1 MALAKQ
7 GVIYA
12 EGKAGTIQEIF
23 QDGAQNYY
31 KTFEYFS
38 PMVFLGVQYWTTTY
52 PVVGVLE
59 KLFPD
64 EFGKCLL
71 VTDDINEAAEFIEEF
86 SPIDLVG
93 DGPAFLGSR
102 PLVSYLPR

>member
-1 MALAKQ
+1 
-7 GVIYA
+7 
-12 EGKAGTIQEIF
+12 
-23 QDGAQNYY
+23 
-31 KTFEYFS
+31 
-38 PMVFLGVQYWTTTY
+38 MVFLGVQYWTTTY

-86 SPIDLVG
+86 SP
-93 DGPAFLGSR
+93 
-102 PLVSYLPR
+102 